1 MSKTLFT
8 SGKLRFEQVRGVG
21 TIETDFLPN
30 KRVYTLIGENG
41 VGKTKFLEC
50 LFTLL
55 ILTHEEIHKRFR
67 SSITNAPFKSVHIN
81 SLQETLDIN
90 QMNEQGESQHSPRTS
105 PSKLLGTTLKLPLV
119 YIPAQNRGNF
129 QTDPNS
135 MYRMGNRLGNRKE
148 RLDTYFM
155 RMFNFLRREDKD
167 LRDLDSY
174 TTNIR
179 EWIIQRAQSANP
191 YQVKE
196 DNREIEIVAL
206 LKLLNQIDKSIDAN
220 FLEISGDD
228 RVSIKI
234 SNQKRELSELSSGY
248 TSILKIIQTIMA
260 GYGYFTNEVQIANVR
275 GIVLIDEIESHLHN
289 EWQVKIIPLLK
300 RLFPN
305 TTFFITTHSSL
316 VISQLEDGEAYRLQR
331 EADGVVYGKA
341 IAHPSNAS
349 FIDLLNEAFN
359 VDLNKL
365 KIERARG
372 QSESQKAAK
381 QALLKLVQ
389 QELAKGADK

>member
-30 KRVYTLIGENG
+30 KRVYTLIGTNG

-50 LFTLL
+50 LFVLL
-55 ILTHEEIHKRFR
+55 FLANEEIQNQPYAINVNHIPFNLVKI
-67 SSITNAPFKSVHIN
+67 SS
-81 SLQETLDIN
+81 LDKILNIN
-90 QMNEQGESQHSPRTS
+90 Q
-105 PSKLLGTTLKLPLV
+105 LGTHISLSVVDKILDQKFNLPLV
-119 YIPAQNRGNF
+119 YITAQNRSNLKKHSDF
-129 QTDPNS
+129 IS
-135 MYRMGNRLGNRKE
+135 RLGNRKD
-148 RLDTYFM
+148 RASGYFKKI
-155 RMFNFLRREDKD
+155 FDVLGYNNQD
-167 LRDLDSY
+167 LRDLNSDI
-174 TTNIR
+174 NIQ
-179 EWIIQRAQSANP
+179 EWIIQRAQSSNR
-191 YQVKE
+191 YQSKE
-196 DNREIEIVAL
+196 DNREIEITTL
-206 LKLLNQIDKSIDAN
+206 LKLLNQIDERIDAN
-220 FLEISGDD
+220 FLEISGDN
-228 RVSIKI
+228 RVFIKI
-234 SNQKRELSELSSGY
+234 ENQKRELSELSSGF
-248 TSILKIIQTIMA
+248 TSIFKIIQIIIA
-260 GYGYFTNEVQIANVR
+260 GYSYFTNEVQIANVR

-300 RLFPN
+300 QLFPN

-331 EADGVVYGKA
+331 ETDGVVYGKA

-365 KIERARG
+365 KIERAQG

-389 QELAKGADK
+389 QELAKGAEK